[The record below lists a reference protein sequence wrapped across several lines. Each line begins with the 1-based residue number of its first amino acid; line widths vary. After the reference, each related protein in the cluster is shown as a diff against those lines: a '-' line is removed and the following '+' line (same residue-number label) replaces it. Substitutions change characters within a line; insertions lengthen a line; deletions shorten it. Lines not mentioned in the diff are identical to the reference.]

1 MTQRGAG
8 IEIIG
13 MISTTLASEIYGKS
27 IITGAVDPR
36 FIADFAR
43 AHEDGGFDRVLVGY
57 GSTGADGFVVT
68 AHAAAATTRLGFLI
82 AHRPGFVAPTL
93 AARKAASLDHVTG
106 GRIALHIITG
116 GSDVEQQRD
125 GDFLDH
131 DARYRRTDEYLEVLR
146 RTWTSER
153 PFDFDG
159 EFYRVRGAF
168 SEVKPLQ
175 RPAIPIYFGGAS
187 GPALAVGARHADVY
201 ALWGEPIAA
210 IRRQMAEVRAAAPQ
224 ERVPRFSVSVRPIL
238 GATEDEA
245 WDRAR
250 RILARIVELR
260 GGAAVPAR
268 PQSVGSQRLLDLA
281 EKGEIHDK
289 RLWTAIAA
297 ATGAS
302 GSTTALVGTAE
313 QVAESLLDYY
323 DAGARTVLIR
333 GFDPLRDALEFGRD
347 LVPLVRAGVELRE
360 RQAAPAGARAV

>member
-1 MTQRGAG
+1 MSVRTTG

-27 IITGAVDPR
+27 IVTGAVDPR
-36 FIADFAR
+36 FIAEFAR
-43 AHEDGGFDRVLVGY
+43 VHEDGGFDRVLVGY

-146 RTWTSER
+146 
-153 PFDFDG
+153 
-159 EFYRVRGAF
+159 
-168 SEVKPLQ
+168 
-175 RPAIPIYFGGAS
+175 
-187 GPALAVGARHADVY
+187 
-201 ALWGEPIAA
+201 
-210 IRRQMAEVRAAAPQ
+210 
-224 ERVPRFSVSVRPIL
+224 
-238 GATEDEA
+238 
-245 WDRAR
+245 
-250 RILARIVELR
+250 
-260 GGAAVPAR
+260 PAR

-281 EKGEIHDK
+281 AQGEIHDK

-297 ATGAS
+297 ATGAA

-313 QVAESLLDYY
+313 QVADALLDYY
-323 DAGARTVLIR
+323 DAGAGTVLIR
-333 GFDPLRDALEFGRD
+333 GFDPLQDAIEFGRD
-347 LVPLVRAGVELRE
+347 LVPLVRAGVER
-360 RQAAPAGARAV
+360 RKPRVVAAGSPAP

>member
-1 MTQRGAG
+1 MSVRTTG
-8 IEIIG
+8 IELIG

-36 FIADFAR
+36 FIAEFAR
-43 AHEDGGFDRVLVGY
+43 VHEDGGFDRVLVGY
-57 GSTGADGFVVT
+57 GSTGADGFVVA
-68 AHAAAATTRLGFLI
+68 AHAASVTTRLEYLI

-93 AARKAASLDHVTG
+93 AARKAATLDHVTG
-106 GRIALHIITG
+106 GRIALHLITG

-168 SEVKPLQ
+168 SEVKPRQ

-187 GPALAVGARHADVY
+187 GPALTVGAKHCDVY
-201 ALWGEPIAA
+201 ALWGEPVAA
-210 IRRQMAEVRAAAPQ
+210 IRQSMAEVRAAAPPGR
-224 ERVPRFSVSVRPIL
+224 EPRFSVSVRPIL
-238 GATEDEA
+238 GATEDQA
-245 WDRAR
+245 WARAR
-250 RILARIVELR
+250 AMLERIVELR
-260 GGAAVPAR
+260 GAAKVPAR
-268 PQSVGSQRLLDLA
+268 ENVGSLRLLDLA
-281 EKGEIHDK
+281 KRGEVHDK

-323 DAGARTVLIR
+323 DAGATTILIR
-333 GFDPLRDALEFGRD
+333 GFDPLQDAIEFGRD
-347 LVPLVRAGVELRE
+347 LIPLVRAGVAQRE
-360 RQAAPAGARAV
+360 AGSQLQ

>member
-1 MTQRGAG
+1 LPSSG

-13 MISTTLASEIYGKS
+13 MISTTLASELYGKS
-27 IITGAVDPR
+27 IITGAVDPG
-36 FIADFAR
+36 FIAEFAR
-43 AHEDGGFDRVLVGY
+43 IHEEGGFDRVLVGY

-68 AHAAAATTRLGFLI
+68 AHAAAATSRLGFLI

-93 AARKAASLDHVTG
+93 AARKAATLDHVTG

-146 RTWTSER
+146 RTWASER

-187 GPALAVGARHADVY
+187 GPALAVGARHCDVY
-201 ALWGEPIAA
+201 ALWGEPVAA
-210 IRRQMAEVRAAAPQ
+210 IRQSIAEVRAAAPAG
-224 ERVPRFSVSVRPIL
+224 RLLPRFSVSVRPIL

-245 WDRAR
+245 WGRAR
-250 RILARIVELR
+250 GILERIVALR
-260 GGAAVPAR
+260 GGSATPAR
-268 PQSVGSQRLLDLA
+268 PQSIGSQRLLDLA
-281 EKGEIHDK
+281 SRGEVHDK

-297 ATGAS
+297 ATGAA

-313 QVAESLLDYY
+313 QVAESLLDHY
-323 DAGARTVLIR
+323 DAGASTVLIR
-333 GFDPLRDALEFGRD
+333 GFDPLQDAIEFGRE
-347 LVPLVRAGVELRE
+347 LVPLVRAGVEHRDRQLVRAGLR
-360 RQAAPAGARAV
+360 AM